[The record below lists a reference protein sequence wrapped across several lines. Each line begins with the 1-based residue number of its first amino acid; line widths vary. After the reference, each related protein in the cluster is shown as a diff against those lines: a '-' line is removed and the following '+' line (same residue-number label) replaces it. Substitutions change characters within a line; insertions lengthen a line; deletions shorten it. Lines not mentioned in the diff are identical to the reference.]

1 MEKLYYT
8 IGEVSEILGESS
20 SLVRFWTNSFSR
32 YLKPQRNAKGNR
44 LYKKE
49 EVEVLKQLHLLIKI
63 KGMTLEG
70 AAKCLADDR
79 KSVED
84 RVKAIESL
92 KRIKK
97 QLEEIR
103 SSL

>member
-92 KRIKK
+92 KTIKK